1 METINYFET
10 DNIETKINK
19 NESNSSLDSLETKE
33 FTIKDNGK
41 SILNDN
47 QTDYIKSLSNKDH
60 ISMGDV
66 KRISGLDEQ
75 TLRKLFDSGVISG
88 YRIENLKNKR
98 MFSKQ
103 SVLEYCNLVKTVDD
117 KSNRYNY
124 IYIRAKNKE
133 DAKYQEDMIRSRLPN
148 TVNYIKIM
156 DICKN
161 MTHNKRGLQ
170 RLLSDCTRQKI
181 NTVVIAHNDIFG
193 KLYYN
198 IINEIIDLSGGT
210 VNSLNM
216 NEFKESEEVIIS
228 DIYKMIHN
236 ITMNSTCK
244 RKNKKKKN
252 CDDDDVEDDEAED

>member
-1 METINYFET
+1 METMETIECFENDT
-10 DNIETKINK
+10 NTKLNK
-19 NESNSSLDSLETKE
+19 NVSVDSLDSLDTKE
-33 FTIKDNGK
+33 FSIKDNTK
-41 SILNDN
+41 ISSNDN

-117 KSNRYNY
+117 KTNRYNY

-133 DAKYQEDMIRSRLPN
+133 DAKFQEEMIRSKLPN

-161 MTHNKRGLQ
+161 MSHNKRGLQ

-181 NTVVIAHNDIFG
+181 NTVYIAHNDIFG

-198 IINEIIDLSGGT
+198 IINEVIELSGGN
-210 VNSLNM
+210 VNSLNL
-216 NEFKESEEVIIS
+216 NEFKESEEIIIS

-236 ITMNSTCK
+236 ITMNTCK
-244 RKNKKKKN
+244 RKTKKN
-252 CDDDDVEDDEAED
+252 IKDTGYDDDDEEEN